1 MQPLWKITW
10 QYLVRLNIGKLYDH
24 LKKKK
29 KSSSFIYDNL
39 ELETTEM
46 SNR

>member
-29 KSSSFIYDNL
+29 KKVVALFM
-39 ELETTEM
+39 TT
-46 SNR
+46 